1 VKRMGNLRYLM
12 AKMDQHWLAKML
24 GGGLARDPADFAFA
38 LFRPIREPLSDSE
51 EINPYLH
58 D

>member
-1 VKRMGNLRYLM
+1 MGNLRYLM

-38 LFRPIREPLSDSE
+38 LFRPIREPLSDFE